1 MREEIKPVEELF
13 PAVIYYTGTV
23 NWYMPIIYRSSCIME
38 VTNFPWDQQ
47 ICKMKFGSW
56 SYDGTKVDFKNRS
69 LTGDVS
75 HFLDNGEW
83 ELLGMPMRVHVIY
96 YGCCP
101 EPYPDVTFYIIIR
114 RKPLYYIFNLVIP
127 AVFLTITTVLAFY
140 LPPESGEKVSLGV
153 TVLLALT
160 VFLLLVAET
169 LPPQSDT
176 IPLIGEILILCIVS
190 SLISAP
196 VCAYCT

>member
-160 VFLLLVAET
+160 VFLLLVDET

-196 VCAYCT
+196 VYTYCT